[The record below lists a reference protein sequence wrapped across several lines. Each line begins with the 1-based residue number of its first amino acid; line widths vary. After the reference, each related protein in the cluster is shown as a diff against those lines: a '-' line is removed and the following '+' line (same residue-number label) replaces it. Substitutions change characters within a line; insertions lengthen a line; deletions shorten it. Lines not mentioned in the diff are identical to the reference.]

1 MKDKLFSWKDL
12 YIYIII
18 SLAFMIIM
26 LFYQP
31 IISFIMALFI
41 GYMAYY
47 SFKLIEDKN
56 LLFKRT
62 IEDFSDTF
70 DSATKHAIFNM
81 PFPMIFVDELG
92 KVAWY
97 NTPFLNL
104 SQEEDLLNRPL
115 TDFVPLFNIN
125 LLKNAKENEPIEVEF
140 KNKHYKV
147 FPNFLENKRQNEKEN
162 LTILYWVDNTDYIEL
177 SRAYRNERP
186 IIILAFID
194 NYDDIKSSTPDTH
207 RPILMAEIDRMVN
220 EYFNQHNALVRKYE
234 SDKYLIIINQMDFE
248 KIKQSRFDLLDQ
260 IRELKMGNAIP
271 ITLSIG
277 VSQKQESLLDSYKD
291 ARASIDV
298 ALGRGGDQVVVNT
311 GSGFEFFGGKSK
323 AVEKRNKVKARVMAD
338 ALKQLITQSDKVF
351 IMGHKNPDMDA
362 LGSAFGT
369 LRGVVEN
376 KKEGYIIFNEDNPS
390 IKNMISLMQTE
401 SPELMERLISTQN
414 ALEMIGENDLLISVD
429 NHKPSLAESKEMID
443 SLSKIVV
450 IDHHRRGAEFM
461 DDSVLIYIEPYASS
475 ASELVTEIIS
485 YMGYENKIT
494 KFEAEAL
501 LAGITL
507 DTKNFTFQTGV
518 RTFEAASILKRAGA
532 DTLVVKQLFRDD
544 FNTFINKAEVIRS
557 AKLVH
562 DSIAIGRLEKTM
574 DDSILIA
581 AQAANELLN
590 INNVEAS
597 FVLSKLKDSIHIS
610 GRSLGDISVQLI
622 LEKLG
627 GGGHLT
633 SAGTQ
638 LHNVSIEEAEKI
650 LIETIDK
657 YLQEGDEK

>member
-1 MKDKLFSWKDL
+1 
-12 YIYIII
+12 
-18 SLAFMIIM
+18 M

-41 GYMAYY
+41 GYMVYY
-47 SFKLIEDKN
+47 SFKLIEDTN
-56 LLFKRT
+56 LLFKRA
-62 IEDFSDTF
+62 IEELSNTF

-81 PFPMIFVDELG
+81 PFPMIFVDESG
-92 KVAWY
+92 KVTWY

-115 TDFVPLFNIN
+115 TDLVPLFNIN
-125 LLKNAKENEPIEVEF
+125 LLKSAKENEPIDIEF
-140 KNKHYKV
+140 KNRYYKV
-147 FPNFLENKRQNEKEN
+147 FPNFLENKRQNDKEN
-162 LTILYWVDNTDYIEL
+162 LTILYWVDNTDFIEL

-234 SDKYLIIINQMDFE
+234 SDKYLIIINQVDFE
-248 KIKQSRFDLLDQ
+248 KIKQSRFALLDQ
-260 IRELKMGNAIP
+260 LRELKMGNAIP

-277 VSQKQESLLDSYKD
+277 ASQKQEGLLDSYKD

-298 ALGRGGDQVVVNT
+298 ALGRGGDQAVVNT

-351 IMGHKNPDMDA
+351 IMSHKNPDMDA

-369 LRGVVEN
+369 LRAVVEN
-376 KKEGYIIFNEDNPS
+376 KKEGYIIFNEENPS

-401 SPELMERLISTQN
+401 SPELMEKLISTQK
-414 ALEMIGENDLLISVD
+414 ALDMIGENDLLINVD

-485 YMGYENKIT
+485 YMGYEDKIT

-638 LHNVSIEEAEKI
+638 LHNVSIEEAERI